1 MELKQGNNRFYILD
15 DQKKEIGEVTFSEQ
29 GPSVISI
36 DHTFV
41 DPNYRGKHI
50 AQQLI
55 QAVVNLAEKENLSI
69 LPVCSYAK
77 VLFERKKEYQHYKY
91 KPL

>member
-1 MELKQGNNRFYILD
+1 MELKKGINRFYMLD
-15 DQKKEIGEVTFSEQ
+15 EQKEVGEIMYTEDR
-29 GPSVISI
+29 PSVLSI
-36 DHTFV
+36 NHTFV
-41 DPNYRGKHI
+41 DPNYRGQHI

-55 QAVVNLAEKENLSI
+55 QAVVDLAIAEQKKI

-77 VLFERKKEYQHYKY
+77 VLFERHKEYQKIEY

>member
-1 MELKQGNNRFYILD
+1 MELKKGINRFYMLD
-15 DQKKEIGEVTFSEQ
+15 EKNEVGEIMYTEDQ
-29 GPSVISI
+29 PSVLSI
-36 DHTFV
+36 NHTFV
-41 DPNYRGKHI
+41 DPNYRGQRI

-55 QAVVNLAEKENLSI
+55 QAVVDLAIAEQKTI

-77 VLFERKKEYQHYKY
+77 VLFERNKEYQKIEY